1 MSNDTNNT
9 FYLDTPNNSPRPA
22 SVEDF
27 PTLGSI
33 LESQN
38 LSMDQVAIRIT
49 NAGQA
54 RENIEMTTS
63 ILPGD
68 NVMIALS
75 SNKSGK

>member
-1 MSNDTNNT
+1 MSNDANT

-22 SVEDF
+22 NVEDF

-38 LSMDQVAIRIT
+38 LSMNQVAIRIT

-54 RENIEMTTS
+54 RESIEMTTS